1 MLISVCIFELKIKL
15 LFGGAY
21 TYKGKFSTLTVI
33 GLGLFVC
40 LLLLFFFLAF
50 CSSFFIN
57 MIHIFLEYEKQASDD

>member
-21 TYKGKFSTLTVI
+21 TLKGKFSTLTVI

-40 LLLLFFFLAF
+40 CCFCFFWLFVPV
-50 CSSFFIN
+50 FIN
-57 MIHIFLEYEKQASDD
+57 MIHIFLEYKKQASDD